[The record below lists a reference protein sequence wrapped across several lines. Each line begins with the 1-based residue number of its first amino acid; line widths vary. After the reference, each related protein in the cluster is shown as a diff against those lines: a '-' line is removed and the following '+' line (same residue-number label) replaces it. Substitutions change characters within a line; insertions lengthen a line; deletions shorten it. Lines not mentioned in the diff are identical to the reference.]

1 MSPSPPQIPST
12 APLPKALFSTGED
25 ENSTEFEIHVAD
37 SSLLVHSASDPNLK
51 RSESPTLTS
60 NNFDFLPKRS
70 QIPRSPFRP
79 KAPQLPMVEEK
90 RMRIIELPPV
100 KQAPFTES
108 VAIPSTTITTTTEP
122 PRYHDNNIDQ
132 FKADPQ
138 DQLDEYEARI
148 EFAKQESRTYI
159 FNLRQQLSLA
169 ESRIASLESENE
181 ELHAFRLDAESREDH
196 IHGRFSELVVELD
209 RLQSYCYEQEETEK
223 GLIYHCLSRLI
234 NFCYSISLAAMM
246 SENEQLR
253 KAVEEMANDLELV
266 SARLEHEKKQSFKQ
280 EADFELFSKKIKSQQ
295 LLIAYVSFNLQ
306 CNIES
311 TNPTLNLIL

>member
-1 MSPSPPQIPST
+1 M
-12 APLPKALFSTGED
+12 
-25 ENSTEFEIHVAD
+25 
-37 SSLLVHSASDPNLK
+37 
-51 RSESPTLTS
+51 
-60 NNFDFLPKRS
+60 
-70 QIPRSPFRP
+70 
-79 KAPQLPMVEEK
+79 
-90 RMRIIELPPV
+90 MRIIELPPA
-100 KQAPFTES
+100 KQASLTES
-108 VAIPSTTITTTTEP
+108 VAMPSTTITTTARPIPSPELAVTTFKVKNTTGTGHQTVKVQTPATHSQSPIANEP

-132 FKADPQ
+132 FKATPQ
-138 DQLDEYEARI
+138 DQLDEYEARL

-196 IHGRFSELVVELD
+196 IHGRFSELVVEFD

-223 GLIYHCLSRLI
+223 GLIHYCLFLLI
-234 NFCYSISLAAMM
+234 NFYYSFTFAAMI

-266 SARLEHEKKQSFKQ
+266 SARLEHEKKQAFKQ

-295 LLIAYVSFNLQ
+295 LLIAYVSFILH
-306 CNIES
+306 CNYE
-311 TNPTLNLIL
+311 PPYLTLN